1 MAVRTLRAVRQH
13 ALPFWRY
20 WNRSLDPGWAM
31 GLGAQVFVLTWCWLF
46 VGGWLAIGSAL
57 LFAAGLYRYTRESVR
72 EYRQIIRQDDGPPS
86 GDRFEVHDR
95 HDIFRRFP
103 WQ

>member
-1 MAVRTLRAVRQH
+1 MRRLRAVTRH

-20 WNRSLDPGWAM
+20 WNRPLEPGWAM

-46 VGGWLAIGSAL
+46 AGGWLAVGSAL
-57 LFAAGLYRYTRESVR
+57 LFAAGLYRYTTESFR
-72 EYRQIIRQDDGPPS
+72 EYRSTIRQDDGPPS